1 MSDETWK
8 YLTNQFTTTTDG
20 SYKRANILNN
30 DHMSKLTAENADA
43 DIAALETRTQPL
55 STAYGTAYTA
65 WVSAK
70 ATYKGH
76 TQLYDSLLDNLSSQK
91 IKEWDIQI
99 QGTYLE
105 GTPEYTMILPDRR
118 GPFQNGGKDDRLSE
132 VQALAD
138 RLLSY
143 PALAATQAD
152 VAAYATSMQTARDDQ
167 QQKEELVAMA
177 SDTLEQARLEL
188 CTMMYGNLG
197 ALMDKYR
204 ETPNVIE
211 NFWQLDLIRTTGGG
225 GDDDDLPTTAV
236 TISGTVRDAAT
247 LNPLAGVTVLL
258 YEDGATPD
266 TGIEVVTDVNGNYTL
281 FIEDLPGTYSAI
293 LEANSSG
300 YLSDSRPIALEPGE
314 EYLGEDFDLSP
325 TP

>member
-1 MSDETWK
+1 MDETWK
-8 YLTNQFTTTTDG
+8 YLSNQFALATDG

-43 DIAALETRTQPL
+43 DIAALEARTQPL
-55 STAYGTAYTA
+55 STAYGSAYIG
-65 WVSAK
+65 WISAK

-105 GTPEYTMILPDRR
+105 GTPEYTMILPNRR

-132 VQALAD
+132 VQALAQ
-138 RLLSY
+138 RLLDY

-152 VAAYATSMQTARDDQ
+152 VDAFATNMQTARDNQ

-177 SDTLEQARLEL
+177 SDTLEQARLAL

-204 ETPNVIE
+204 ETPDVVE
-211 NFWQLDLIRTTGGG
+211 NFWQLDLIRRTGGDSG
-225 GDDDDLPTTAV
+225 DDDLPTTEV
-236 TISGTVRDAAT
+236 TISGTVRDATT
-247 LNPLAGVTVLL
+247 LNPLAGATVLL

-266 TGIEVVTDVNGNYTL
+266 TGIEVVTDVNGEYTL
-281 FIEDLPGTYSAI
+281 FIEDLPGTFSAI

-300 YLSDSRPIALEPGE
+300 YLSDSRSITLEPGTD
-314 EYLGEDFDLSP
+314 YLGEDFNLSQAP
-325 TP
+325 